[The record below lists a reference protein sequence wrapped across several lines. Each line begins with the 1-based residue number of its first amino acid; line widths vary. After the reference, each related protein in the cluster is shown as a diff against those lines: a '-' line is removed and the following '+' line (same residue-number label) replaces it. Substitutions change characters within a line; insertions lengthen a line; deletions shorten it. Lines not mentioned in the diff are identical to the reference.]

1 MFNHLEL
8 ELGFEKSRVF
18 LWKYL
23 FGVSTM
29 RKAPCVVREAENIDL
44 ENLDSSASSF
54 ISYLAEVIVL
64 EP

>member
-1 MFNHLEL
+1 
-8 ELGFEKSRVF
+8 
-18 LWKYL
+18 
-23 FGVSTM
+23 M